1 MNDIIIKSA
10 FYEFGKS
17 APTKSGF
24 KGTMSHESLFGQ
36 FANYTARDSATKKSV
51 VKEQDKD
58 LPSLMNYTDRDNA
71 TKNSAKDGKYFTM
84 TNEGK
89 LYTEEDRKKWLEN
102 SKEAFSQPNSI
113 AWQLVVSLQ
122 NYDLLEEYQITDQ
135 NEMSTI
141 AKLALYRTFNK
152 LHLDPNNFVWWE
164 DYHTNTKH
172 PHMHI
177 TFTEKDPTR
186 TKGKFNKKE
195 LNMLKTA
202 FMTELVQ
209 RKQSYEKFVSGMKDI
224 TPKLTEQIKLNER
237 RIIPIRIE
245 PIDLK
250 GLFSPIVYID
260 IVDKTEQ
267 EAALEIL
274 NGISET
280 HPRIAINKF
289 PSYYNV
295 EHLQIDN
302 DYYVSQTDII
312 FIKTCKC
319 KILKDGF
326 NKIHNRITWF
336 ADEKIELIL
345 LTKNV
350 EIEILNLRDTNLNYN
365 VVFNHTFKRDEI
377 VEYRIKAVLSN
388 ENKHFNNFFS
398 SEIITPIKDLNIHL
412 NLIDL
417 NVDKIYTQK
426 ISSSPLNA
434 RTEKPNEIDFFSPY
448 HWHIPNP
455 EIHFEYKIYW

>member
-1 MNDIIIKSA
+1 MKDFFIS
-10 FYEFGKS
+10 Y
-17 APTKSGF
+17 T
-24 KGTMSHESLFGQ
+24 GT
-36 FANYTARDSATKKSV
+36 DS
-51 VKEQDKD
+51 
-58 LPSLMNYTDRDNA
+58 
-71 TKNSAKDGKYFTM
+71 KYA
-84 TNEGK
+84 E
-89 LYTEEDRKKWLEN
+89 WV
-102 SKEAFSQPNSI
+102 AQ
-113 AWQLVVSLQ
+113 
-122 NYDLLEEYQITDQ
+122 LLEENNYSVIIQAWDF
-135 NEMSTI
+135 
-141 AKLALYRTFNK
+141 RPG
-152 LHLDPNNFVWWE
+152 DNFVSKINE
-164 DYHTNTKH
+164 SL
-172 PHMHI
+172 I
-177 TFTEKDPTR
+177 EC
-186 TKGKFNKKE
+186 KKLIVILSNNYLSSKWCE
-195 LNMLKTA
+195 AEWT
-202 FMTELVQ
+202 
-209 RKQSYEKFVSGMKDI
+209 S
-224 TPKLTEQIKLNER
+224 KLTEQIKLNER

-336 ADEKIELIL
+336 ADEKIELIS